1 MKDKGDTNMDNNN
14 KSFFAP
20 FFEVNNTPIIMKMG
34 NTTFEITTH
43 FNKNGRETVLQQF
56 EDLLTEMKAS

>member
-1 MKDKGDTNMDNNN
+1 MDNDN

-20 FFEVNNTPIIMKMG
+20 FFEVNNMPFVMKMG

-43 FNKNGRETVLQQF
+43 FNKDGRETVLQQF
-56 EDLLTEMKAS
+56 EELLTEIKD

>member
-1 MKDKGDTNMDNNN
+1 MKDKGDTNMDNN

-20 FFEVNNTPIIMKMG
+20 FFEVTNTPFVMKMG

-43 FNKNGRETVLQQF
+43 FNKNSRETVLQQF
-56 EDLLTEMKAS
+56 EELLTEIKA

>member
-20 FFEVNNTPIIMKMG
+20 FFEVSDTPFVMKMG
-34 NTTFEITTH
+34 STTFEITTH
-43 FNKNGRETVLQQF
+43 FNNNGRETVLQQF
-56 EDLLTEMKAS
+56 EDLLAEVKAS

>member
-20 FFEVNNTPIIMKMG
+20 FFEVTNTPFVMKMG
-34 NTTFEITTH
+34 NTTFEIATH

-56 EDLLTEMKAS
+56 EELLTEIKT

>member
-1 MKDKGDTNMDNNN
+1 MKNKGDTNMDNNN
-14 KSFFAP
+14 KSFFSP
-20 FFEVNNTPIIMKMG
+20 FIEVNNTPFIMIMG

-56 EDLLTEMKAS
+56 EDLLAEVKTS

>member
-20 FFEVNNTPIIMKMG
+20 FFEVTNTPFVMKMG

-43 FNKNGRETVLQQF
+43 FNMNGKETVLEQF
-56 EDLLTEMKAS
+56 EEMLTEIKA

>member
-1 MKDKGDTNMDNNN
+1 MDNNN

-20 FFEVNNTPIIMKMG
+20 FLEVNNTPIIMKMG

-43 FNKNGRETVLQQF
+43 FNKNGRETILQQF
-56 EDLLTEMKAS
+56 EDLLTEVKAS